1 MLYTR
6 VSLCGGSPMAKQLTC
21 REAGYDC
28 DFEIR
33 SEDEGQLVEMV
44 QQHAMET
51 HDTELSDSDV
61 KGLIKTV

>member
-1 MLYTR
+1 
-6 VSLCGGSPMAKQLTC
+6 MAKQISC

-33 SEDEGQLVEMV
+33 SENEAELVEIV

-51 HDTELSDSDV
+51 HDTELSESDV
-61 KGLIKTV
+61 KGLWKTV

>member
-1 MLYTR
+1 
-6 VSLCGGSPMAKQLTC
+6 MAKQLTC

-33 SEDEGQLVEMV
+33 SEDEDQLITFV

-51 HDTELSDSDV
+51 HDAELSESDV
-61 KGLIKTV
+61 KGLVKTV